1 MHAPRATAADTP
13 QLALWRSEFGASY
26 TVRNDLERPA
36 RVESLRTVLA
46 GLEIAHALE
55 VGCNV
60 GWNLRY
66 LRQVGVPRVWGIEP
80 QRFAVARA
88 RARDPELDVFEGT
101 AFDLPFKDRRFDLV
115 FTSGVLIHIGPGQLG
130 VNAADVLGEAGDALR
145 GARQPVVVV
154 MRVADEGARGAV
166 EHTVCGA
173 LLDEQKLRR
182 DER

>member
-1 MHAPRATAADTP
+1 MTIATATAADTP

-88 RARDPELDVFEGT
+88 RAMTRASIGAPSRSAST
-101 AFDLPFKDRRFDLV
+101 LPGNRVEPMRACTIAMVLMAPGSARRRGRC
-115 FTSGVLIHIGPGQLG
+115 SRRSRRP
-130 VNAADVLGEAGDALR
+130 
-145 GARQPVVVV
+145 GARAPS
-154 MRVADEGARGAV
+154 ARG
-166 EHTVCGA
+166 
-173 LLDEQKLRR
+173 
-182 DER
+182 